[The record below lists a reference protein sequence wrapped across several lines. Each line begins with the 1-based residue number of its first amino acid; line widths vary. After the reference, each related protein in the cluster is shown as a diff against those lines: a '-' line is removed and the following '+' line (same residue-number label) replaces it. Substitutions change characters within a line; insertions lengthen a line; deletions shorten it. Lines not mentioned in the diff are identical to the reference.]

1 MTEMKKILV
10 NHPDGRICEVPV
22 DVLDRY
28 VVPPERVKEMAREAR
43 AMVPAEAPTA
53 PDGGPHAGDGADRS
67 LVLPASGQAVVF
79 NFYLGPQAKL
89 ALHASGPG
97 APAVGK
103 EGADVEGYH
112 MDIDAMGSMTLHT
125 DWRVG
130 PYIDK
135 SGRPGFGPHSHD
147 PVAGN
152 AQ

>member
-1 MTEMKKILV
+1 MSEVKKVLV

-22 DVLDRY
+22 DVLDKY
-28 VVPPERVKEMAREAR
+28 VLPPERVKEMAKEAGAR
-43 AMVPAEAPTA
+43 AAEEHPS
-53 PDGGPHAGDGADRS
+53 GEEGHPHAGAEQTVVVPS
-67 LVLPASGQAVVF
+67 SGQSVVF

-97 APAVGK
+97 AVSK
-103 EGADVEGYH
+103 EAATDVEGYH
-112 MDIDAMGSMTLHT
+112 MDMDAMGSMTLHT

>member
-1 MTEMKKILV
+1 MSETKKILV

-22 DVLDRY
+22 DVLDGY
-28 VVPPERVKEMAREAR
+28 VVPPERVKELAR
-43 AMVPAEAPTA
+43 AARGRVASEAPPAEGAEGPAGEAP
-53 PDGGPHAGDGADRS
+53 DRS
-67 LVLPASGQAVVF
+67 LVLPASGQTVVF

-89 ALHASGPG
+89 ALHATGPG
-97 APAVGK
+97 APAK

>member
-1 MTEMKKILV
+1 MSKAKKVLV

-28 VVPPERVKEMAREAR
+28 VVPPERVKELAREAG
-43 AMVPAEAPTA
+43 AKAAAEQP
-53 PDGGPHAGDGADRS
+53 PEPHAGAES
-67 LVLPASGQAVVF
+67 HAVVLPNSGQNVVF

-89 ALHASGPG
+89 ALHATAPG
-97 APAVGK
+97 APAK

-112 MDIDAMGSMTLHT
+112 MDFDAMGSMTLHA

-130 PYIDK
+130 PFIDK
-135 SGRPGFGPHSHD
+135 SGRPAFGPHSHD

>member
-1 MTEMKKILV
+1 MSDAKKVLV

-22 DVLDRY
+22 EVLDKY
-28 VVPPERVKEMAREAR
+28 VLPPERVKELAREAGAR
-43 AMVPAEAPTA
+43 AAAEQPAAE
-53 PDGGPHAGDGADRS
+53 GGPHAEGAERS
-67 LVLPASGQAVVF
+67 MVLPASGQSVVF

-89 ALHASGPG
+89 ALHATGPG
-97 APAVGK
+97 APARD
-103 EGADVEGYH
+103 GADVEGYH
-112 MDIDAMGSMTLHT
+112 MDMDAMGSMTLHT